1 MTLSLKVVL
10 IVISILTCF
19 YIARKLRKS
28 QMNINDTVF
37 WIFFALVLVLLGFQ
51 ADVNFVFV
59 VVIFLLILR
68 VFVMSIKISVLE
80 DKLRNLTE
88 EIAVRN
94 NMSEKK

>member
-37 WIFFALVLVLLGFQ
+37 WIFFAIVLVLLRFQ

>member
-28 QMNINDTVF
+28 QMNIN
-37 WIFFALVLVLLGFQ
+37 
-51 ADVNFVFV
+51 
-59 VVIFLLILR
+59 
-68 VFVMSIKISVLE
+68 
-80 DKLRNLTE
+80 LTE